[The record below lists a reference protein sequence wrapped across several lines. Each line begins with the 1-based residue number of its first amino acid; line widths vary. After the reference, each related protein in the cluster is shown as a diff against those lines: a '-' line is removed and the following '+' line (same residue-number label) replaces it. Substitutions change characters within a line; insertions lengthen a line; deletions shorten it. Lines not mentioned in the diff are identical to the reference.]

1 MSAPSGLS
9 NGGPAALA
17 AAALLIA
24 AAALSARAQDAAAAA
39 PSASSSAPLSVSSPA
54 DASPAAALHR
64 HALAA
69 TCAACHG
76 TDGRAPAGSAMPSL
90 AGRPAPWLVAQMQ
103 AFKSGERPATVMHQ
117 IARGYSEAQIAQ
129 IAAFFAAQ
137 RP

>member
-1 MSAPSGLS
+1 MSLPLHCSTS
-9 NGGPAALA
+9 RRAALA
-17 AAALLIA
+17 AAVLLA
-24 AAALSARAQDAAAAA
+24 AAWPARAQDAAAPSTAA
-39 PSASSSAPLSVSSPA
+39 PSA
-54 DASPAAALHR
+54 ALYR

-90 AGRPAPWLVAQMQ
+90 AGRPAPWLVEQML
-103 AFKSGERPATVMHQ
+103 AFKKGERPATVMHQ

-137 RP
+137 QP